1 MKTFL
6 FHAWIPLKGA
16 RGRENVVATIFLNF
30 IILFMKFPFMVLYG
44 IVMIPISIH
53 RGHKELDFV
62 EIEYENYAEEAEEES
77 NEEPEEEEVP
87 AEQEW
92 DFSQRIRL
100 GKDMDLLI
108 DHVEMCPDETAIVR
122 VVDDE
127 GFTPLYKRKV
137 RYDKRGGRYIVF
149 NGEHFY
155 LDDEKTQAIVVTKE
169 VKKCRS

>member
-6 FHAWIPLKGA
+6 FHVWITLKGA
-16 RGRENVVATIFLNF
+16 RGRENVVATIFLNL
-30 IILFMKFPFMVLYG
+30 IILFMKFPFIVLYG
-44 IVMIPISIH
+44 VVMIPVSIH

-62 EIEYENYAEEAEEES
+62 EIEYENHVEEPEEEI
-77 NEEPEEEEVP
+77 EEEEVP
-87 AEQEW
+87 ADQEW

-155 LDDEKTQAIVVTKE
+155 LDDGKTQAVVITKE

>member
-16 RGRENVVATIFLNF
+16 CGRENVVATIFLNF